1 MKANDLNRAL
11 NYVEDRYLAELDA
24 PEQECIPMKN
34 RKRIVRLLVAAA
46 VIALLSVTAYAADV
60 FGIRSLESGGK
71 STQYSSFAE
80 MDKAMAQ
87 AGFQADCKEEFS
99 NGFRFA
105 NASVDETVGRDEN
118 GKKAL
123 VYQELS
129 VTYKNDAGQRVMFY
143 AHRDLEDIPQDDH
156 PAQNTWDVQGI
167 TVNYYLDHY
176 KFVPADYKLSEEE
189 QVWQEIPGN
198 YISFGSDQVEEK
210 DVAFLGWIK
219 DGIRYTIMDSFAQV
233 PVESLYSM
241 AQELIAQ

>member
-1 MKANDLNRAL
+1 MNAKDLNRAL
-11 NYVEDRYLAELDA
+11 NYVDNWYLAELDA

-46 VIALLSVTAYAADV
+46 VIALLSVTAYATDV
-60 FGIRSLESGGK
+60 FGIRSLESGR
-71 STQYSSFAE
+71 STQYASFAD

-87 AGFQADCKEEFS
+87 AGVQADCKETFS

-105 NASVDETVGRDEN
+105 KASVDETVGRDEN

-123 VYQELS
+123 VFQELS
-129 VTYKNDAGQRVMFY
+129 VTYKNDAGKRLMVY
-143 AHRDLEDIPQDDH
+143 AHGDLESIPQDDH
-156 PAQNTWDVQGI
+156 PAQESRNVRGI
-167 TVNYYLDHY
+167 TVRYYLDHY

-189 QVWQEIPGN
+189 KAWQEIPGN
-198 YISFGSDQVEEK
+198 YISFGSDQVEET

-219 DGIRYTIMDSFAQV
+219 DGIRYTIIDSFAQV
-233 PVESLYSM
+233 PVESMYSM

>member
-11 NYVEDRYLAELDA
+11 NYVDDRYLAELDA
-24 PEQECIPMKN
+24 PEQECISMKN

-60 FGIRSLESGGK
+60 LGIRSLESGGK
-71 STQYSSFAE
+71 STQYVSFAE

-87 AGFQADCKEEFS
+87 AGFRADCKEEFS

-105 NASVDETVGRDEN
+105 NAYVDETVGRDEN

-123 VYQELS
+123 VYQDLS
-129 VTYKNDAGQRVMFY
+129 VTYKNDAGQRVVVY
-143 AHRDLEDIPQDDH
+143 AHRDMEDIPQSDH

-167 TVNYYLDHY
+167 TVSYYLDHY
-176 KFVPADYKLSEEE
+176 KLVPADYKLSEEE
-189 QVWQEIPGN
+189 QAWREIPGN
-198 YISFGSDQVEEK
+198 YISFGSDQVEETN
-210 DVAFLGWIK
+210 VAFLGWTK
-219 DGIRYTIMDSFAQV
+219 DGIRYTIMDSHARV
-233 PVESLYSM
+233 SEESLFSM

>member
-11 NYVEDRYLAELDA
+11 NYVDDRYLAELDA

-34 RKRIVRLLVAAA
+34 RKRIVHLLVAAA
-46 VIALLSVTAYAADV
+46 VIALLSVTAYATDV

-71 STQYSSFAE
+71 STQYSNFAD

-87 AGFQADCKEEFS
+87 AGFQADCKETFS

-105 NASVDETVGRDEN
+105 NASVDEIVGRDEN

-143 AHRDLEDIPQDDH
+143 AYRDMEDIPQSDH

-167 TVNYYLDHY
+167 TVSYYLDHY

-189 QVWQEIPGN
+189 KAWQEIPGN
-198 YISFGSDQVEEK
+198 YISYGSDQVEEK
-210 DVAFLGWIK
+210 DVAFLGWTK
-219 DGIRYTIMDSFAQV
+219 DGIRYMIMDSGARV
-233 PVESLYSM
+233 PAESLYSM
-241 AQELIAQ
+241 AQEIIAQ

>member
-11 NYVEDRYLAELDA
+11 NYVDDRYLAELDA

-34 RKRIVRLLVAAA
+34 RKRIVHLLVAAA
-46 VIALLSVTAYAADV
+46 VIALLSVTAYATDV

-71 STQYSSFAE
+71 STQYSNFAD
-80 MDKAMAQ
+80 MDKAMAR

-105 NASVDETVGRDEN
+105 NASVDETVGKDES
-118 GKKAL
+118 GKIAL

-143 AHRDLEDIPQDDH
+143 AYRDMEEIPQSDH

-167 TVNYYLDHY
+167 TVSYYLDHY

-189 QVWQEIPGN
+189 QAWQEIPGN
-198 YISFGSDQVEEK
+198 YISYGSDQVEEK
-210 DVAFLGWIK
+210 DVVFLNWTK
-219 DGIRYTIMDSFAQV
+219 DGIRYMIMDSGAQV
-233 PVESLYSM
+233 SAESLYSM
-241 AQELIAQ
+241 AQEIIAQ